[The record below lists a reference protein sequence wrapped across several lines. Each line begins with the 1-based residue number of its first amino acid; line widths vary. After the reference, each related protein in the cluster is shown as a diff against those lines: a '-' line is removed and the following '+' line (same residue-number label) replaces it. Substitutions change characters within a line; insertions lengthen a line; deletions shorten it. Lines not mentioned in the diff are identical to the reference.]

1 MRRDLCKFD
10 NEGGDEGGDEGDD
23 EGDEGGDEDDEG
35 GDEGD
40 ATSRRLVRR
49 RHSRVWW

>member
-10 NEGGDEGGDEGDD
+10 NEGGDEGD
-23 EGDEGGDEDDEG
+23 DEGGDEDDEG